1 MRILGSI
8 CARGGSKGVK
18 NKNTRLLLEKP
29 LMIYT
34 IDAFKAWGKANR
46 IICSTDSLEIQ
57 KIAVENGI
65 EAPFLRPKH
74 LATNKAGKL
83 DVFKHLLNF
92 CEEEENEKYDF
103 YIDLDVTSPL
113 RTAKDIDNAF
123 NKLANS
129 DADLICSCYRAERNP
144 YFNMMELDEI
154 GYAHLCK
161 KPIENI
167 VARQQ
172 APQVYSLNASIY
184 IYRRDFLVSTDYSY
198 SGKTLLYEMSEHSI
212 DIDRQIDF
220 DFVEYLLKEEKF
232 KFDY

>member
-1 MRILGSI
+1 MRIIGSI

-34 IDAFKAWGKANR
+34 IDAFKAWGQANR
-46 IICSTDSLEIQ
+46 IVCSTDSLEIQ

-123 NKLANS
+123 TKLANS

-167 VARQQ
+167 VTRQQ

-220 DFVEYLLKEEKF
+220 DFVEYLVKEEKF